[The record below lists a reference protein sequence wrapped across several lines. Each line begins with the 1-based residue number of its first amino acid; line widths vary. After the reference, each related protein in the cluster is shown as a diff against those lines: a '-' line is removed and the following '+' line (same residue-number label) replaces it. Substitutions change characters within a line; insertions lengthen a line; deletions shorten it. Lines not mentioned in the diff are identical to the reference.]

1 MSEQQQ
7 QTFQQQE
14 EEMIKGVVV
23 VEEWSQPELQA
34 FRLNS
39 PPHRTP
45 KGEDLLVI
53 EVTER
58 GGSSAVSRVHM
69 EAADGGNPKAEEPPP
84 PQQPQLPSSASSS
97 SQEDKKPEPPAP
109 TVGFRELFRFA
120 DGLDCTLMAIG
131 TVGAIVHGC
140 SLPIFLRFFAD
151 LVNSFGSNTSDPS
164 TMVREVVKVSFLP
177 IPNPPFSLSR
187 AQVTARL
194 MIKLQY
200 AFYFLVVG
208 AAIWASSWAGEQ
220 SPLIKFVCVFV
231 FFFWI
236 EEKGS

>member
-1 MSEQQQ
+1 
-7 QTFQQQE
+7 
-14 EEMIKGVVV
+14 MIKGVVV

-39 PPHRTP
+39 PPHRPP
-45 KGEDLLVI
+45 KGQDLLVI

-69 EAADGGNPKAEEPPP
+69 EAADGGNPKAEEPPAP
-84 PQQPQLPSSASSS
+84 PLQPASAASS

-120 DGLDCTLMAIG
+120 DRLDCALMAIG

-164 TMVREVVKVSFLP
+164 IMVREVVKVCFLS
-177 IPNPPFSLSR
+177 IPNPPFHTHAHR
-187 AQVTARL
+187 
-194 MIKLQY
+194 
-200 AFYFLVVG
+200 
-208 AAIWASSWAGEQ
+208 
-220 SPLIKFVCVFV
+220 
-231 FFFWI
+231 
-236 EEKGS
+236 